1 MIWII
6 YDIMESIN
14 HGFDTTS
21 SMISFKILSMSF
33 RYSVCHEKK
42 KDEFRILTHKSRFA
56 FDMR

>member
-56 FDMR
+56 